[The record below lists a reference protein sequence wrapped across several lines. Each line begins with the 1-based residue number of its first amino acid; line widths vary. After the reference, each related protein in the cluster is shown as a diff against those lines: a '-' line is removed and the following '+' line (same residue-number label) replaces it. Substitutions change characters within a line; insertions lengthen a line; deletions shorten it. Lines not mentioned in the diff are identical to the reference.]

1 MGEFVRLEVEDG
13 VGTIRL
19 DRPKMN
25 ALNVQVQEEIREAAA
40 EATARTD
47 VKAVIVYGGERVFAA
62 GADIKEMQAMSYTD
76 MVERSGPLMTSISA
90 VARIPKPVIAAI
102 TGYAL
107 GGGCELALACD
118 FRVVADDAK
127 LGQPEILLGVI
138 PGAGGTQRLSRLV
151 GASRAKEIIFS
162 GRFVDAQEALAI
174 GLADKVVPAA
184 DVYAASREWASTFV
198 GAASFAV
205 RAAKEAIDR
214 GLEVDLE
221 TGLEIER
228 MLFALALRDEGPR
241 DRHDLVRRAG
251 TGQGPVR
258 GSMTPPLDVLV
269 FYSPVESTEDVLAA
283 VFAAGAGAIG
293 NYRDCAFVAQG
304 TGRFRPLE
312 PARTRP
318 SGPWASSSGSTR
330 TGSSWSSTAR
340 LRADVV
346 AALRAA
352 HPYEEPAFHVIE
364 TADPDAHLSDALTR
378 S

>member
-25 ALNVQVQEEIREAAA
+25 ALNVQVQEEIRAAA
-40 EATARTD
+40 QEATARTD

-76 MVERSGPLMTSISA
+76 MVERSGPLMSSISA

-127 LGQPEILLGVI
+127 LGQPEILLGII

-174 GLADKVVPAA
+174 G
-184 DVYAASREWASTFV
+184 
-198 GAASFAV
+198 
-205 RAAKEAIDR
+205 
-214 GLEVDLE
+214 
-221 TGLEIER
+221 
-228 MLFALALRDEGPR
+228 
-241 DRHDLVRRAG
+241 
-251 TGQGPVR
+251 
-258 GSMTPPLDVLV
+258 
-269 FYSPVESTEDVLAA
+269 
-283 VFAAGAGAIG
+283 
-293 NYRDCAFVAQG
+293 
-304 TGRFRPLE
+304 
-312 PARTRP
+312 
-318 SGPWASSSGSTR
+318 
-330 TGSSWSSTAR
+330 
-340 LRADVV
+340 
-346 AALRAA
+346 
-352 HPYEEPAFHVIE
+352 
-364 TADPDAHLSDALTR
+364 
-378 S
+378 